1 MAGTCDRAMA
11 SRPGPTMPRSRR
23 RPTARGTLLAIGLA
37 VLNLATAA
45 WALQTCS
52 WWTWVH
58 LNPLFMPS
66 SRMTFHETVNDGYVI
81 TLTLNQSRG
90 TVFGLSVPRPSTWRE
105 LGALWGPLVVS
116 VLVTL
121 AVIGVVSRPRWQP
134 LLDRIGRLRLTMFQA
149 MAAIGAIS
157 VGFWLSRLGH
167 GLLPRWMLVLACL
180 TYALRRRRLAR
191 PVGDERARV
200 PFLERAGLAGY
211 GVAAILAAAWLIAIL
226 AWDVLMQA
234 YLRE

>member
-1 MAGTCDRAMA
+1 MAGTGDQATA

-23 RPTARGTLLAIGLA
+23 WLAAQGCLLAIGLA

-45 WALQTCS
+45 WALQTCL
-52 WWTWVH
+52 WWTWVR
-58 LNPLFMPS
+58 LNPLLLPS
-66 SRMTFHETVNDGYVI
+66 SGLTFYTTLNDGYVI
-81 TLTLNQSRG
+81 TLTLNRSAG
-90 TVFGLSVPRPSTWRE
+90 SVFGLSVPRTSTWLE
-105 LGALWGPLVVS
+105 LVALRGPLVVS

-121 AVIGVVSRPRWQP
+121 AVLGVVSRPRWQP
-134 LLDRIGRLRLTMFQA
+134 LLGRISRLRLTMFQA

-167 GLLPRWMLVLACL
+167 GLLPRWILVLACL
-180 TYALRRRRLAR
+180 TYALRRRRFAR
-191 PVGDERARV
+191 AVRAERARV

-211 GVAAILAAAWLIAIL
+211 GVAAILAAAWLIAIF